1 MEKQNEISP
10 VADENAKTETKQ
22 AFELFPKLHL
32 RNPWLTLASVLIAA
46 IGLMLLWW
54 KSEGAG
60 LRWPLSVLIV
70 GATMTSNALIQ
81 KQKIHTSSSVLF
93 LIALATSL
101 IPSFRS
107 EGVTVAISVL
117 ATVILLIL
125 FVADF
130 STGSGGNIASVNTSK
145 LFRVNAGFLC
155 WTARLITPGSATQQS
170 WFCTDKN
177 KRSRSAFSKAY

>member
-10 VADENAKTETKQ
+10 VADESVKTETKQ
-22 AFELFPKLHL
+22 AFELFPKLQL

-70 GATMTSNALIQ
+70 GATMAINALIQ
-81 KQKIHTSSSVLF
+81 KYKIHTSSGVLF

-125 FVADF
+125 FVVDF
-130 STGSGGNIASVNTSK
+130 FNGQWWQYRIREYFKTF
-145 LFRVNAGFLC
+145 FRVNAGFLC
-155 WTARLITPGSATQQS
+155 WTARLITPGSAIQQS
-170 WFCTDKN
+170 WFCY
-177 KRSRSAFSKAY
+177 R